1 MFCCAFIFLF
11 NYFRFV
17 FLIVYLSIFYDLI
30 DSFIN
35 FQKRKIKSSTSKIE
49 NDKIIFSGF
58 LIHSVCN
65 GSSVWLINNSKKIE
79 SCNQT
84 GILNIMNVIN
94 PICNSVI
101 FTISRA
107 HNEFIKSFFD
117 ILLFFILSNI
127 LLNW

>member
-1 MFCCAFIFLF
+1 
-11 NYFRFV
+11 
-17 FLIVYLSIFYDLI
+17 
-30 DSFIN
+30 
-35 FQKRKIKSSTSKIE
+35 
-49 NDKIIFSGF
+49 
-58 LIHSVCN
+58 
-65 GSSVWLINNSKKIE
+65 
-79 SCNQT
+79 
-84 GILNIMNVIN
+84 MNVIN